1 MTIYNSSVTRSTTV
15 LDEIEMTN
23 LTKITETL
31 PMISFH
37 TALSKNLLGI
47 LLRFVVSSTTKFIRH

>member
-1 MTIYNSSVTRSTTV
+1 MTIYNSSVTTSTTV

-37 TALSKNLLGI
+37 TVLSKNLLGI
-47 LLRFVVSSTTKFIRH
+47 LLRFVVSSTTKFIRY